1 MFDDQQELYQQELA
15 NFLNMQA
22 ETTCSDEENKRLYS
36 LIESGQPLPPGYR
49 SSEIDHTT
57 FLKSNVPQLEQKLK
71 LQNAKNLRTIKNCV
85 IFFTVLAA
93 LQLVF
98 GFILSL
104 ASSAG

>member
-1 MFDDQQELYQQELA
+1 MFDYQKELST
-15 NFLNMQA
+15 FLNIKT
-22 ETTCSDEENKRLYS
+22 ETTCSDEENKQLRALD
-36 LIESGQPLPPGYR
+36 EANQPLPPGYR
-49 SSEIDHTT
+49 RSTEYFTM
-57 FLKSNVPQLEQKLK
+57 FLKPVELPEVEELEQRMK

>member
-1 MFDDQQELYQQELA
+1 MVNDQQELYQQELA
-15 NFLNMQA
+15 NFLNMQP
-22 ETTCSDEENKRLYS
+22 ETTCSDQENRWLSS
-36 LIESGQPLPPGYR
+36 LIESSQPLPPGYR

-71 LQNAKNLRTIKNCV
+71 LQNAKNLRTIKYCA